1 MKPKVFIGSSVEG
14 LDFAQGIAA
23 SLDYAAHAVPWPATF
38 PASGMT
44 IDSLLEEF
52 ARKDFAVF
60 VFSPDDVAKIRE
72 TEYAVAR
79 DNVLFEAGLFMGV
92 HGRNRVFIV
101 TPRGTEKPFH
111 IASDLLGFTSIA
123 YDHDWAKDESIAA
136 GANPAFLIKSAI
148 QKTDWS
154 TQRLDITGKK
164 VFFQDKSDTGVNIT
178 YKTKLFFNVS
188 NNTNWPVVVESLEF
202 DFGKH
207 VPCKLA
213 NIYGKRGASVHKPE
227 FHTGVKHDR
236 TLDDYKSV
244 CHLYPGESV
253 NAWVAYEPDTDPV
266 THATQLNALATSDK
280 LATWTYSCAW
290 DGGRPREYREKM

>member
-23 SLDYAAHAVPWPATF
+23 GLEYASHPVPWTATF
-38 PASGMT
+38 PASGIT

-52 ARKDFAVF
+52 AKKDFAVF

-72 TEYAVAR
+72 KEYAVAR
-79 DNVLFEAGLFMGV
+79 DNVLFEAGLFMGM

-111 IASDLLGFTSIA
+111 VASDLLGFTPIV
-123 YDHDWAKDESIAA
+123 YDHDWAKEESIEA
-136 GANPAFLIKSAI
+136 GTNPAFHIKSAI
-148 QKTDWS
+148 KKSDWFD
-154 TQRLDITGKK
+154 QRLDITGKK
-164 VFFQDKSDTGVNIT
+164 VFFQDKSDTGGNIT

-188 NNTNWPVVVESLEF
+188 NNTTWPVVVESLEF
-202 DFGKH
+202 NFGEH
-207 VPCKLA
+207 AACKLA

-227 FHTGVKHDR
+227 FHTGVKHDKKQ
-236 TLDDYKSV
+236 DDYKSV

-266 THATQLNALATSDK
+266 THAAQLNALATSNK

-290 DGGRPREYREKM
+290 DGGRPRKYREQM